1 MHPEKPAEDADPSGM
16 TDFEK
21 NATQEELERVV
32 PEPESNGNTKEGN
45 RGPDEEPAF
54 GQGA

>member
-1 MHPEKPAEDADPSGM
+1 MHPNKPGKDADPSGM

-32 PEPESNGNTKEGN
+32 PEPESKGNTKEGN
-45 RGPDEEPAF
+45 REPDEEPAF